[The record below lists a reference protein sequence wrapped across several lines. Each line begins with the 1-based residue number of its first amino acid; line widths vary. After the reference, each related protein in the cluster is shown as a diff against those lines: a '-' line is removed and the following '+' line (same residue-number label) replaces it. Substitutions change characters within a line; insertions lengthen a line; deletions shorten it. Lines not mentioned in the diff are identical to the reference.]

1 MKPLR
6 IGSRGS
12 ILARWQAEFVRKQ
25 LFQITGAEAEVVIIK
40 TSGDKMQ
47 QSPLAQIGGKGI
59 FIKELEEA
67 LLDESVDLAVH
78 SVKDIPTD
86 TPSRLHF
93 PAVCRR
99 DDVRDCVV
107 SYRGTPLANLRHYRP
122 DLDLRDLRGNVDTRL
137 RKVESGEYDAIVL
150 SKAGL
155 DRLGWAQKITE
166 ALSTDISLPA
176 VGQGAIAIESRL
188 RDQETTD
195 ILGKLDDPETRT
207 AIIAER
213 ALLSALQGGCQVPLG
228 AWARIER
235 GELVMEAVVCSVDGA
250 QYVREKASAPP
261 EKPAELGQ
269 QLARVLAA
277 GGETR
282 GRDAR
287 GRAEPVACGCVARSR
302 SASVGAAG
310 AGIRGA
316 GRCGG
321 AG

>member
-1 MKPLR
+1 VKPLR

-25 LFQITGAEAEVVIIK
+25 LFQATGMEAEIIIIK

-47 QSPLAQIGGKGI
+47 QTPLTQLGGKGI

-67 LLDESVDLAVH
+67 LLDESVDIAVH

-107 SYRGTPLANLRHYRP
+107 SHTGTPLANLRQGARVGTSSLRRQAQLRHFRP
-122 DLDLRDLRGNVDTRL
+122 DLDLRELRGNVDTRL

-155 DRLGWAQKITE
+155 DRLGWAAKITE

-188 RDQETTD
+188 KDQDTTE

-228 AWARIER
+228 AWARMER
-235 GELVMEAVVCSVDGA
+235 GELVMEAVVCSVDGT
-250 QYVREKASAPP
+250 QYVRERGTAPP
-261 EKPAELGQ
+261 EQASELGQ
-269 QLARVLAA
+269 QLARVLAE
-277 GGETR
+277 GGARTILEEVQR
-282 GRDAR
+282 AR
-287 GRAEPVACGCVARSR
+287 G
-302 SASVGAAG
+302 
-310 AGIRGA
+310 
-316 GRCGG
+316 
-321 AG
+321 